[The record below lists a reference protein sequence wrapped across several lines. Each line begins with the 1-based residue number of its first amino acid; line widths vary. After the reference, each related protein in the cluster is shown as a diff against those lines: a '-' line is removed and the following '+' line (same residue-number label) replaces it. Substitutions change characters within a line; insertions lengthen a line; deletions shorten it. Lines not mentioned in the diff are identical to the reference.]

1 MRGTAKPEAMK
12 RKMIRNLLAALLLP
26 ASIAAMGQGVSAAEY
41 FWDNDPGAGNGT
53 AMQAFD
59 GDFGQAMETILLEAA
74 TLPTVGSHT
83 LGMRARDVHNNW
95 GPLFTTVV
103 VVEPSIVAAPDI
115 EVTSAE
121 YFWGSDPGAGN
132 GTAMV
137 AFDGNFN
144 DAIEAIVLEASAL
157 PAIGAHVLH
166 IRARDANGAW
176 GPAFSVVVDVL
187 PGVVS
192 FPEVKVAAAEYY
204 VNDDPGA
211 GLGTPMLAVDGNF
224 DSALEALRGGGIPAP
239 VQAGVNVLWL
249 RARDANGAWGPSFGI
264 VANIDT
270 TIDISTEVPLLTDD
284 RDMVLLPNPS
294 DAAHGALVRFNA
306 VRDDVRLWLLD
317 AGGRRVAEHEAGTTR
332 QVELP
337 LGGVAPGVYHVIVHS
352 ANHQPERRKLVVQ

>member
-224 DSALEALRGGGIPAP
+224 GSALEGLRGGGLP
-239 VQAGVNVLWL
+239 VVEAGVNVLWL
-249 RARDANGAWGPSFGI
+249 RARDAHGAWGPSFGI

-270 TIDISTEVPLLTDD
+270 TVTDITTAVPAFADT
-284 RDMVLLPNPS
+284 RDMVLLPNPAAAEGGFIIRFS
-294 DAAHGALVRFNA
+294 EMHGEARVVLVDAA
-306 VRDDVRLWLLD
+306 
-317 AGGRRVAEHEAGTTR
+317 GRTVAEHRASAAMQLE
-332 QVELP
+332 VP
-337 LGGVAPGVYHVIVHS
+337 LQGIAPGTYHVGVHFREGR
-352 ANHQPERRKLVVQ
+352 PEWRRLVVH